1 MVMPEAKPELM
12 GSQKDIERAFAVEC
26 LRQRLQDE
34 KFSQQIP
41 EDIDWKRLYQFLKQN
56 RLAAHFSTFPIF
68 SSQQVPSEFRH
79 NLRESRYGLLI
90 YGDTCIK
97 QVQAILNSFKKV
109 GIPVI
114 VLKGWTYIY
123 TIYGGDY
130 GQRYYEDI
138 DLLVLLKDRER
149 ARHVLLQL
157 NYIPAAESWPGYT
170 FRFNGV
176 QAYFSHKKSQLDRS
190 FVIGL
195 HWGLINSPAYDPY
208 RINIEALFSQ
218 AVPIKVV
225 DVDTLQLSLE
235 DQLIYACAH
244 LGFHHGY
251 DRALYRYY
259 EIAALIGQN
268 KCSIDWNI
276 VCSRAVE
283 WKCVLPLQNTLL
295 QIDIFWPGIIAKEV
309 LTEVKELHSSREE
322 LINHRWML
330 QVGNNYAFK
339 TLLSWFS
346 LPRGRGR
353 FLMAF
358 QDIFPCKGY
367 MCQRYGV
374 VKPAWLWPILYLKR
388 FAHSWRFAMKIH

>member
-1 MVMPEAKPELM
+1 MPEAKSELI
-12 GSQKDIERAFAVEC
+12 GSQKDVERAFAVEC
-26 LRQRLQDE
+26 LRQRLQGE
-34 KFSQQIP
+34 KFSEQIS
-41 EDIDWKRLYQFLKQN
+41 EDIDWEKFYRFLNQN

-68 SSQQVPSEFRH
+68 SSQQIPSKFRH
-79 NLRESRYGLLI
+79 NLRESRYGLLL

-97 QVQAILNSFKKV
+97 QVQAVLHYFQKV

-138 DLLVLLKDRER
+138 DLLILLKDRER
-149 ARHVLLQL
+149 ARQVLMQL
-157 NYIPAAESWPGYT
+157 NYIPAAESWPGYA

-176 QAYFSHKKSQLDRS
+176 QAYFSRKKSQSDRS

-208 RINIEALFSQ
+208 RINIEGLFSR
-218 AVPIKVV
+218 AVPIKVA
-225 DVDTLQLSLE
+225 DVNTMQLALE
-235 DQLIYACAH
+235 DQLVYACAH

-259 EIAALIGQN
+259 EIATLVSQN
-268 KCSIDWNI
+268 KYAIDWDV
-276 VCSRAVE
+276 VCTRAVE
-283 WKCVLPLQNTLL
+283 WKCVLPLKNTFI
-295 QIDIFWPGIIAKEV
+295 QIDTFWSGIIDKEV

-322 LINHRWML
+322 RRCNRWML
-330 QVGNNYAFK
+330 RVGDNYAFK

-367 MCQRYGV
+367 MFQRYGV
-374 VKPAWLWPILYLKR
+374 VKPTWLWPILYLKR
-388 FAHSWRFAMKIH
+388 FTHSWLYAIKIH